1 MRMNLS
7 SVSGLGASIA
17 LALLAFLA
25 DEAAG
30 EIPCHYCGVEKLW
43 EGIRTIGYVSSRVL
57 SRRHIKFGSLV
68 I

>member
-43 EGIRTIGYVSSRVL
+43 EGIRTI
-57 SRRHIKFGSLV
+57 
-68 I
+68 